1 MNDALYDVILGAQP
15 AKGSAPPP
23 QAGSAKTNQYNVGNL
38 RPVGSSTGFQQPSSY
53 EEGIKAMD
61 NNLMVYGTK
70 HGINTLRGVISR
82 YAPPQDKNDTE
93 GYINFVAQKT
103 GLKPD
108 QKIDLSNPAVRH
120 VISGPMI
127 LMEKGGKNI
136 FGASSPQ
143 QKQMVAVSDDP
154 LYNIIAGTKTKET
167 PAVQEDLKK
176 ALETP
181 TEDLTKPVTFNR
193 KLARQGEKMREQGSK
208 LQPFVKEVAKPL
220 EEITAEDYAKKS
232 TPAIWAKLNYGTD
245 QQKQEALDTIKEGS
259 KKFIKGASDFINAP
273 NKGEII
279 KQGLAEIAKNPGKF
293 IGESVKSVAYHPE
306 QIVVGN
312 VAGKAV
318 GDVAGKTIGQVKNVA
333 ETVAQTPAYQGLV
346 KKTKGATETIQE
358 SFEAYKKAQAQQK
371 VSAPVSTPAVASVAP
386 TLTGVGAAK
395 VEINPYTGKITG
407 EEVARGQYPVVKLS
421 KIKEDAPASEQ
432 QIRSQIANE
441 VLGDTGQVRSG
452 VITGNENI
460 LRQEYTEARSAN
472 PTLKSEILK
481 KQIADEQNSLT
492 RYAEKRIEASGA
504 SRNLPSDY
512 ERGQLMNDAIAGDDG
527 LTGFLKT
534 QKEEL
539 YNNARNKVGDNPIQT
554 NSVDNLLKNKQ
565 FRAGLGLKNNEGVAK
580 SAEQLI
586 ELARTVGFED
596 RVGNILPPNS
606 IASWKAVREAL
617 NAEWTK
623 DNASVIRK
631 INDAIDQDIA
641 KAGGLDLYKKAD
653 NLHKAEKKIFES
665 KGIKT
670 LFGEVDPN
678 GVQTATNFE
687 AIPKK
692 LNSMPVDQWKHIY
705 DTYDEIS
712 KGRVRGA
719 DFDLEITP
727 ELVQYAEAAKAE
739 MRGALAREI
748 YQAGAGKAG
757 TWNQNSVNNIL
768 NSRAKKIEHS
778 FTPDEQ
784 RAFHTLNYAGHIMPG
799 VHAYEG
805 AALQGQR
812 VNKFA
817 EKLPM
822 IGREAGAATRIPF
835 GATIGEK
842 VGEKSEGFFKGRTEK
857 TQAKQLQ
864 EEMAKNA
871 QKGKT
876 NLKDIGK
883 E

>member
-1 MNDALYDVILGAQP
+1 MDNFSQFLMGGQ
-15 AKGSAPPP
+15 AKPNP
-23 QAGSAKTNQYNVGNL
+23 QANPVGGVNQFNVGNL

-61 NNLMVYGTK
+61 DNLRIYGTK
-70 HGINTLRGVISR
+70 HNINTLRGVISR

-93 GYINFVAQKT
+93 GYINFVAQRT

-108 QKIDLSNPAVRH
+108 QEIDLTNPAVRH

-136 FGASSPQ
+136 FGAKSAVAQPTTQTTAQPSAKEPTDDFSSFLMGGKAEPT
-143 QKQMVAVSDDP
+143 KEEPKKTTPKIPRLEERKNLVKGLASIADIAISAVPAAASQVV
-154 LYNIIAGTKTKET
+154 YAGGRAFGQTPEEATKTSQKVANAPSIGKT
-167 PAVQEDLKK
+167 FGITKDPA
-176 ALETP
+176 
-181 TEDLTKPVTFNR
+181 
-193 KLARQGEKMREQGSK
+193 
-208 LQPFVKEVAKPL
+208 
-220 EEITAEDYAKKS
+220 Y
-232 TPAIWAKLNYGTD
+232 
-245 QQKQEALDTIKEGS
+245 KQEATRKIMDQIG
-259 KKFIKGASDFINAP
+259 
-273 NKGEII
+273 
-279 KQGLAEIAKNPGKF
+279 QY
-293 IGESVKSVAYHPE
+293 IGESS
-306 QIVVGN
+306 
-312 VAGKAV
+312 
-318 GDVAGKTIGQVKNVA
+318 DVISQKTGIPKQDVENMLGTLA
-333 ETVAQTPAYQGLV
+333 TGLGA
-346 KKTKGATETIQE
+346 KLPTAKGAVLKLQE
-358 SFEAYKKAQAQQK
+358 QFDKSFPKTTQ
-371 VSAPVSTPAVASVAP
+371 TPAVAPVAP

-395 VEINPYTGKITG
+395 VEINPYAGKITG
-407 EEVARGQYPVVKLS
+407 EESARGQYPVVKLS
-421 KIKEDAPASEQ
+421 KIKQDASATEQ

-452 VITGNENI
+452 VITGNENT

-472 PTLKSEILK
+472 PTPKSEMLK
-481 KQIADEQNSLT
+481 RQIADEQNALT
-492 RYAEKRIEASGA
+492 RFAEKRIEASGA

-534 QKEEL
+534 QKQIL
-539 YNNARNKVGDNPIQT
+539 FDDARSKVGDNPIQT
-554 NSVDNLLKNKQ
+554 NTVNNLLQNKQ

-596 RVGNILPPNS
+596 RAGNVLPANS
-606 IASWKAVREAL
+606 ISAWKAVRESL

-641 KAGGLDLYKKAD
+641 KAGGQDLYKKAD
-653 NLHKAEKKIFES
+653 NLHKAEKKIFGS

-670 LFGEVDPN
+670 LFGDVDPN

-748 YQAGAGKAG
+748 FQAGGGKAG
-757 TWNQNSVNNIL
+757 VWNQNSVNDLL
-768 NSRAKKIEHS
+768 NNVLRTKKIEHAFS
-778 FTPDEQ
+778 PDEQ

-812 VNKFA
+812 VSKFA

-822 IGREAGAATRIPF
+822 IGREAGAFTGVPL

-842 VGEKSEGFFKGRTEK
+842 VGEKAALFTIGKSEKK
-857 TQAKQLQ
+857 QAKQLQ

-871 QKGKT
+871 RKGKT

>member
-1 MNDALYDVILGAQP
+1 MDDFGQFLMGGQ
-15 AKGSAPPP
+15 AKPNP
-23 QAGSAKTNQYNVGNL
+23 QANPVGGVNQYNVGNL

-61 NNLMVYGTK
+61 DNLRIYGTK

-93 GYINFVAQKT
+93 GYINFVAQRT

-108 QKIDLSNPAVRH
+108 QEIDLSNPAVRH

-136 FGASSPQ
+136 FGAKSAVAQTTAQPTAKEATDDFSSFLMGGKAEPTKEEPKKATPKIPRLEERKNLVKGLASLADIALEAVPSAAGQ
-143 QKQMVAVSDDP
+143 VVYAGGRALGQTPEEATKTAQKVSGAVPTFGKTFGITEDPAYKQEATRRIMGQIGEYIGESADVIAQKTGIPKQDVENMLATLGVAV
-154 LYNIIAGTKTKET
+154 
-167 PAVQEDLKK
+167 
-176 ALETP
+176 
-181 TEDLTKPVTFNR
+181 
-193 KLARQGEKMREQGSK
+193 GSK
-208 LQPFVKEVAKPL
+208 LPSPKT
-220 EEITAEDYAKKS
+220 TAL
-232 TPAIWAKLNYGTD
+232 KL
-245 QQKQEALDTIKEGS
+245 QEQFDNR
-259 KKFIKGASDFINAP
+259 FP
-273 NKGEII
+273 
-279 KQGLAEIAKNPGKF
+279 
-293 IGESVKSVAYHPE
+293 
-306 QIVVGN
+306 
-312 VAGKAV
+312 
-318 GDVAGKTIGQVKNVA
+318 KT
-333 ETVAQTPAYQGLV
+333 T
-346 KKTKGATETIQE
+346 
-358 SFEAYKKAQAQQK
+358 QA
-371 VSAPVSTPAVASVAP
+371 PAVAPVAP
-386 TLTGVGAAK
+386 TLTGIGAAK
-395 VEINPYTGKITG
+395 TEINPYAGKITG
-407 EEVARGQYPVVKLS
+407 EESARGQYPVVKLS
-421 KIKEDAPASEQ
+421 KIKQDVPATEQ
-432 QIRSQIANE
+432 QLRSQIANE

-452 VITGNENI
+452 VITGNENT

-472 PTLKSEILK
+472 PTPRSELLKR
-481 KQIADEQNSLT
+481 QIAEEQNALT

-504 SRNLPSDY
+504 SRNLPTDY

-527 LTGFLKT
+527 LTGFLKQ
-534 QKEEL
+534 QKQAL
-539 YNNARNKVGDNPIQT
+539 YDEARNKVGDNPIQT
-554 NSVDNLLKNKQ
+554 NAVNNLLQNKQ
-565 FRAGLGLKNNEGVAK
+565 FRAGLGLRGNEGVAK

-596 RVGNILPPNS
+596 RAGNILPPNS
-606 IASWKAVREAL
+606 IAAWKAVRESL
-617 NAEWTK
+617 NGEWTK

-641 KAGGLDLYKKAD
+641 KAGGQDLYKKAD

-670 LFGEVDPN
+670 LFGDVDPN

-719 DFDLEITP
+719 GFDLEITP

-748 YQAGAGKAG
+748 FQAGGGKAG
-757 TWNQNSVNNIL
+757 VWNQNSVNNLL
-768 NSRAKKIEHS
+768 NNPIRAKKIEHAFS
-778 FTPDEQ
+778 PDEQ

-799 VHAYEG
+799 VHSYEG
-805 AALQGQR
+805 AALQAQR
-812 VNKFA
+812 VSKFA

-822 IGREAGAATRIPF
+822 IGREVGAVTRVPF

-842 VGEKSEGFFKGRTEK
+842 VGEKAALFTIGKSEKK
-857 TQAKQLQ
+857 QAQKLQ